1 MKRTIAF
8 ILSLVL
14 VLSFP
19 VSAFAETYE
28 VGTADEMSSSWEA
41 ANTGPDTSNTFNMT
55 ANIDM
60 GGISNQL
67 PVQSGNSYTINGNGY
82 ELSTVDISASN
93 STVGSSVTINADISA
108 GSNLENSLVVYGNV
122 NVTVNGDVSNGHA
135 DSNPTSAE
143 LATGT
148 VGSSSGAEIT
158 INGDI
163 NAQGNRGVGV
173 HGGGSV
179 EVNGDVHGDIVAT
192 GGSVNVSGNVYGNES
207 NSNYYY
213 PNVASNA
220 GNSVYIG
227 GDVVGNVEVTIH
239 SHARIDGDV
248 TGINENDRE
257 YGLPAL
263 TVGCDST
270 DTSTAIIGGSVTS
283 DSAAPAVSVTA
294 NTSGGNNLYVMG
306 DVVSNYTGPDAPDG
320 NAIEAG
326 GSSLTEIAGSVKGD
340 ITIKDSA
347 MVVVHDGSSDNN
359 TPQAESS
366 GTQYFSRWTRV
377 LLLPLN
383 LRMNS

>member
-67 PVQSGNSYTINGNGY
+67 PVQSGNSYTINGNSY

-135 DSNPTSAE
+135 DNNPTSAE

-163 NAQGNRGVGV
+163 NAQGNGGVGV

-220 GNSVYIG
+220 GNSVY
-227 GDVVGNVEVTIH
+227 
-239 SHARIDGDV
+239 
-248 TGINENDRE
+248 
-257 YGLPAL
+257 
-263 TVGCDST
+263 
-270 DTSTAIIGGSVTS
+270 IGGSVTS

-326 GSSLTEIAGSVKGD
+326 GSSLTEIAGSVRA
-340 ITIKDSA
+340 IS
-347 MVVVHDGSSDNN
+347 
-359 TPQAESS
+359 
-366 GTQYFSRWTRV
+366 
-377 LLLPLN
+377 PLKTAQW
-383 LRMNS
+383 